1 MKIDKK
7 LVFKGN
13 YLNLRY
19 FWRKEK
25 SLSFEA
31 FRNMKH
37 RMTLLNYWLK

>member
-31 FRNMKH
+31 IAIFVWVP
-37 RMTLLNYWLK
+37 TLM